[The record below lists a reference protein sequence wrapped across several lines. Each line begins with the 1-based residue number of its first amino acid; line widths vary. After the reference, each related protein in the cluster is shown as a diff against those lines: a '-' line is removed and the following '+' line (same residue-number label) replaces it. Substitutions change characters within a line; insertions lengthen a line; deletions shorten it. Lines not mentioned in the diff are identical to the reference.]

1 MNNTYI
7 SQMSVSGET
16 SDGENGC
23 SCSDDMSR
31 GGFSVVKH
39 GAFRIACLT
48 VIGQI
53 EGHSKLPPDSKT
65 TCYEHL
71 IPLLLSAECS
81 DETDGVLVILNTVGG
96 DVEAGLALAELIAG
110 MKKPVVS
117 LVLGGAHSIG
127 IPLAVAADVSLVA
140 KTATLTVHPVR
151 INGLVLAVPQSFDVL
166 RDMQDRIIGFVC
178 ENSHI
183 SPARFREL
191 MFNSCE
197 LATDIGTVLGGED
210 AVNEGLLDKIATLSD
225 AFTELENLIIEKK
238 RD

>member
-1 MNNTYI
+1 MYNTYNAQQHI
-7 SQMSVSGET
+7 TDEATDGGNECSASDET
-16 SDGENGC
+16 SR
-23 SCSDDMSR
+23 S
-31 GGFSVVKH
+31 GFSVVKR
-39 GAFRIACLT
+39 GAFRIACIT

-81 DETDGVLVILNTVGG
+81 DEIDGVLVILNTIGG
-96 DVEAGLALAELIAG
+96 DVEAGLAIAELIAG

-191 MFNSCE
+191 MFNSRE
-197 LATDIGTVLGGED
+197 LATDIGTVLGGDD
-210 AVNEGLLDKIATLSD
+210 AVNEGLLDKIATLSS
-225 AFTELENLIIEKK
+225 AFSELENLIIEKK

>member
-1 MNNTYI
+1 M
-7 SQMSVSGET
+7 
-16 SDGENGC
+16 
-23 SCSDDMSR
+23 
-31 GGFSVVKH
+31 
-39 GAFRIACLT
+39 
-48 VIGQI
+48 
-53 EGHSKLPPDSKT
+53 
-65 TCYEHL
+65 
-71 IPLLLSAECS
+71 
-81 DETDGVLVILNTVGG
+81 
-96 DVEAGLALAELIAG
+96 
-110 MKKPVVS
+110 
-117 LVLGGAHSIG
+117 
-127 IPLAVAADVSLVA
+127 
-140 KTATLTVHPVR
+140 HPVR